1 MGFGEAIRACFGKYA
16 IFNGRARRSEYWYFV
31 LFGIIVSMITNTA
44 DAIIAGASS
53 GAAPAPISGIA
64 SLALMLPQLSVNV
77 RRLHDTNRS
86 GWWIGGF
93 YLYLI
98 GAVIVGVALFAVS
111 GERGFDDIR
120 VVAGMAIFALAT
132 FAYMVLLIVFT
143 ILPGTHGTNRYGP
156 DPKAPDVDV
165 F

>member
-16 IFNGRARRSEYWYFV
+16 VFNGRARRSEYWYFV
-31 LFGIIVSMITNTA
+31 LFGIIVSMVTNTA
-44 DAIIAGASS
+44 DAIITGASS
-53 GAAPAPISGIA
+53 GAVPAPVSGIA
-64 SLALMLPQLSVNV
+64 SLALLLPQLSVNV

-98 GAVIVGVALFAVS
+98 GAVIAGVAYFVVS
-111 GERGFDDIR
+111 GSSSFDDGPAI
-120 VVAGMAIFALAT
+120 AGMVILGLGA
-132 FAYMVLLIVFT
+132 FAYGVLLIVFT
-143 ILPGTHGTNRYGP
+143 VLPGTHGTNRFGP